1 MTLNNKDTEI
11 ENRIRDTPNLAFKAL
26 INIKATE
33 NENKIPDAIICILT
47 PEVNR
52 FRKKVLT

>member
-1 MTLNNKDTEI
+1 M
-11 ENRIRDTPNLAFKAL
+11 RDTPNLAFKAL

-33 NENKIPDAIICILT
+33 NENKIPDAITCIPT